1 MPAEPTAPTF
11 RQPGQMSAS
20 ELFSQLFS
28 DGVQMTGELFAGLE
42 QWAQLTSKLAAG
54 GKGTAR

>member
-1 MPAEPTAPTF
+1 
-11 RQPGQMSAS
+11 MSAS